1 MGGWALPERATLGAT
16 EDLLTLCLPECDR
29 FQRKEVSDDLVN
41 PAVRISQ
48 VPELDAEQLLAQPHA
63 HRASSMQIRPSD
75 AGMPSS
81 GASVSSAC
89 LVMPGSSVPV
99 SAGVMIRASE
109 PEP

>member
-1 MGGWALPERATLGAT
+1 MIAPTGVMTAAVPQANTSVISPDSHPER
-16 EDLLTLCLPECDR
+16 
-29 FQRKEVSDDLVN
+29 Q
-41 PAVRISQ
+41 
-48 VPELDAEQLLAQPHA
+48 
-63 HRASSMQIRPSD
+63 SSMQIRPSD

-81 GASVSSAC
+81 GASVSSAS